1 VQGVLIIN
9 ADGIPIRTTL
19 DHETSVQARST
30 REQRSALQLSPAVR
44 PAWSDA
50 CRRAQYAAMVSSLTS
65 KARSVLKELP
75 LPGASYDSAAVRC
88 FSTLAVTHS

>member
-1 VQGVLIIN
+1 MLIIN

-30 REQRSALQLSPAVR
+30 RDRRSALQLSAAVR
-44 PAWSDA
+44 PAWSHA

-75 LPGASYDSAAVRC
+75 LPGAPYDSAAVRC
-88 FSTLAVTHS
+88 FSALTITHS